1 MKTELIKPI
10 KKIKMEEE
18 KYEVQKLF
26 DLETEK
32 NIIRIEMNT
41 IEYPLFTKNR
51 KVDINTGIRYT
62 FNEDK
67 NQFIEVVPALN
78 YKIPSQFDEQIFHGL
93 MAILRDQDYNRK
105 IYFHYKFLLDKAG
118 IKYDGRTLK
127 AAKDSLDRLAT
138 TSYTFNNCFYY
149 NPEASILNREIKTK
163 ILSID
168 VVTFSEVMNIDEE
181 LSKHFNHHKVK
192 ELIEVTFDEKIF
204 NNIIAKGFLYFNAED
219 LKAIEYDVARSLY
232 TMITKWRNK
241 TLYIKRYS
249 AFLASRIPLS
259 WKKENINKSVKAM
272 IKAFDELKEKH
283 LIDGYHFVKNKK
295 YESSFFEIFFDKKH
309 NKNLYAVH
317 KTGQEEMK
325 IIDIKEGGSRLSFA
339 SEIATEKK
347 KIHLEEFEELI
358 EEQLEKTR
366 RLNLKRELTRKQAE
380 EYLLQE
386 YEIIDK

>member
-10 KKIKMEEE
+10 KQIKMEEE

-105 IYFHYKFLLDKAG
+105 IYFHYKFLLDKAS

-168 VVTFSEVMNIDEE
+168 VVTFSEVMNIDEK

-325 IIDIKEGGSRLSFA
+325 IIDIKEAGSRLSFA

-347 KIHLEEFEELI
+347 QIYLEEFEKLI

-386 YEIIDK
+386 YEIID

>member
-105 IYFHYKFLLDKAG
+105 IYFHYKFLLDKAS

-168 VVTFSEVMNIDEE
+168 VVTFSEVMNIDEK

-347 KIHLEEFEELI
+347 QIYLEEFEKLI

-386 YEIIDK
+386 YEIID